1 MTTVKHSGEDVAWY
15 ALSPEDVAG
24 QIGVDPDR
32 GLDAGEVTRR
42 LAEYGPN
49 ELATEPPPSVWVVG
63 RGQLANPMNIMLLI
77 VSGASF
83 AIGQVATGVV
93 VLGLVVFNVVMG
105 SAQELKARASVE
117 ALAQLQVPRARVRRS
132 GQVEEIEST
141 RLVPGDVVL
150 LEAGDVV
157 PADGRI
163 VTSATLEV
171 QEAALTGE
179 SAPIPKDR
187 VTLPE
192 GEIALGDRTNLVFQN
207 TQVTRGTATSVVTAT
222 GQATQMGQIA
232 GMVTA
237 TKRSR
242 SPLQRELDGMTKVFG
257 LIAFLA
263 VAVIA
268 IFGLV
273 RGQDTTTLVLLCI
286 STAIASIP
294 TGLPTFV
301 QAMLSSGARRLAES
315 KAVVKSLT
323 DVETLG
329 GTTLINSD
337 KTGTLTMNAMTATT
351 MLAGGEWFKIE
362 GPGYKK
368 AGAIL
373 GVAGGELPDF
383 RRLSQ
388 GLTLCTDATVGD
400 DESVI
405 GDPTEAAFVV
415 LAAKMG
421 ADAVET
427 RNALPRRAEVPFDSE
442 YKFMATFHDCP
453 DWLAGGI
460 LQQPH
465 LVSVKGAPD
474 VVVERCGRALWH
486 GEQVPIATVRD
497 EILAANRQLSER
509 GLRVLAFA
517 ARDLDDAAMSAALAD
532 PMAAVT
538 DLVFVALVGIMDPL
552 RTEAKDA
559 VRVAL
564 DAGIDVR
571 MITGDHT
578 VTARAIADELGLG
591 PGVITGTELQHLTDA
606 EVIDQL
612 PALHVFGRVAPEDK
626 LRLARLMQES
636 GQVVAMTGD
645 AVNDAAALKQA
656 DVGVAMGSGSEVS
669 KQAAKIVLT
678 DDNFATLVRAVDL
691 GRDIYRRINS
701 YVKLQLT
708 ILSSVLQL
716 MVFATILN
724 INGGVA
730 LFPLQLLFAKFFV
743 VITVVIGFIVDVPDP
758 GVMQRPPRKPGTK
771 IVNTPQIIRWVVTGF
786 VVAVTALAV
795 LEWGP
800 GKPSTTH
807 ASVNMTMAFAIVS
820 LSAVNIG
827 LIMRRERQ
835 APWASPLFPYLGWII
850 LGWILTWAAVELH
863 MLQRLLD
870 TTSLTGREWVIVL
883 GLSLLAP
890 AVVAVD
896 KAIQLSRQRK
906 APIEANEELTALP
919 PLPNF
924 LFQRDPSCWIF
935 DGVTLNP
942 MTKPARKPETMIM
955 EVIYR
960 FHPMFAAE
968 QFPIWLGGAGEDWG
982 RAHVEGGDVQPIGN
996 GTVMIGMGER
1006 TTPQAVLWIARSLF
1020 RAGSAKQVL
1029 AVHLPKSRSYMH
1041 LDTVI
1046 TMCDRDLVTLFPQ
1059 VVGGARIWAIRPG
1072 ESPDDLV
1079 TEEQQGTLPE
1089 LMARALGVAKM
1100 RVIET
1105 GGDSFEAEREQWDDG
1120 NNVVALEPGVV
1131 VAYER
1136 NTGTNTALRKAG
1148 IEVITIAGFE
1158 LGKGRGGGHCM
1169 TCPLQRDPA
1178 F

>member
-1 MTTVKHSGEDVAWY
+1 MTTVERPAHDVAWY
-15 ALSPEDVAG
+15 ALSPEDAAG
-24 QIGVDPDR
+24 RMGVDPEQ
-32 GLDAGEVTRR
+32 GLDADESARR
-42 LAEYGPN
+42 LAQYGPN
-49 ELATEPPPSVWVVG
+49 ELPTEPPPSVWTVA
-63 RGQLANPMNIMLLI
+63 RAQLANPMNIMLLI
-77 VSGASF
+77 VCVASF
-83 AIGQVATGVV
+83 AIVQVATGVV
-93 VLGLVVFNVVMG
+93 VLGLVLFNVVMG
-105 SAQELKARASVE
+105 TAQEMKARASVE
-117 ALAQLQVPRARVRRS
+117 ALAQLQVPHARLRRS
-132 GQVEEIEST
+132 GRVEEVEST

-163 VTSATLEV
+163 LSSATLEV

-179 SAPIPKDR
+179 SAPIAKDR
-187 VTLPE
+187 TALPE
-192 GEIALGDRTNLVFQN
+192 GELALGDRTNLVFQN
-207 TQVTRGTATSVVTAT
+207 TQVTRGSAAFVVTAT
-222 GQATQMGQIA
+222 GVATEMGKIA

-237 TKRSR
+237 TKRTR

-257 LIAFLA
+257 TIAFAA

-268 IFGLV
+268 IFGIA
-273 RGQDTTTLVLLCI
+273 RGMDTTTLVLLCI

-301 QAMLSSGARRLAES
+301 QAMLSSGARRLAEA
-315 KAVVKSLT
+315 KAVVKSLS

-329 GTTLINSD
+329 GTTVINSD

-351 MLAGGEWFKIE
+351 MLAAGDWYKIE
-362 GPGYKK
+362 GPGYRK

-383 RRLSQ
+383 RRLSL
-388 GLTLCTDATVGD
+388 GLVLCTDATVGD

-421 ADAVET
+421 ADAAET
-427 RNALPRRAEVPFDSE
+427 RETLPRRAEVPFDSE
-442 YKFMATFHDCP
+442 YKFMATFHDTP

-460 LQQPH
+460 IQQPH
-465 LVSVKGAPD
+465 FVTVKGAPD
-474 VVVERCGRALWH
+474 VVVEHCGQALWH
-486 GEQVPIATVRD
+486 GQQVPIGTVRD

-517 ARDLDDAAMSAALAD
+517 ALDLDDASMASALAD

-538 DLVFVALVGIMDPL
+538 GLVFVALVGIMDPL

-559 VRVAL
+559 VHTAL
-564 DAGIDVR
+564 GAGIDVR

-591 PGVITGTELQHLTDA
+591 PGVITGTELQHLTDP
-606 EVIDQL
+606 EVTDRL
-612 PALHVFGRVAPEDK
+612 PELHVFGRVAPEDK

-656 DVGVAMGSGSEVS
+656 DIGVAMGSGSEVS

-691 GRDIYRRINS
+691 GRDIYRRITS

-716 MVFATILN
+716 MVYATIFN

-730 LFPLQLLFAKFFV
+730 LFPLQLLFCKFFV

-771 IVNTPQIIRWVVTGF
+771 IVNWPQVIRWVVTGF

-795 LEWGP
+795 LKWGP

-835 APWASPLFPYLGWII
+835 APWASPVFPYLGWII
-850 LGWILTWAAVELH
+850 LGWILTWAAVGLG

-870 TTSLTGREWVIVL
+870 TTSLSGREWVVVL
-883 GLSLLAP
+883 ALSLIAP
-890 AVVAVD
+890 AVVGVD
-896 KAIQLSRQRK
+896 KAIQLRRQRQ
-906 APIEANEELTALP
+906 ASQTIG
-919 PLPNF
+919 
-924 LFQRDPSCWIF
+924 S
-935 DGVTLNP
+935 
-942 MTKPARKPETMIM
+942 PAT
-955 EVIYR
+955 
-960 FHPMFAAE
+960 
-968 QFPIWLGGAGEDWG
+968 
-982 RAHVEGGDVQPIGN
+982 
-996 GTVMIGMGER
+996 
-1006 TTPQAVLWIARSLF
+1006 S
-1020 RAGSAKQVL
+1020 
-1029 AVHLPKSRSYMH
+1029 
-1041 LDTVI
+1041 
-1046 TMCDRDLVTLFPQ
+1046 
-1059 VVGGARIWAIRPG
+1059 
-1072 ESPDDLV
+1072 
-1079 TEEQQGTLPE
+1079 
-1089 LMARALGVAKM
+1089 
-1100 RVIET
+1100 
-1105 GGDSFEAEREQWDDG
+1105 
-1120 NNVVALEPGVV
+1120 
-1131 VAYER
+1131 
-1136 NTGTNTALRKAG
+1136 
-1148 IEVITIAGFE
+1148 
-1158 LGKGRGGGHCM
+1158 
-1169 TCPLQRDPA
+1169 
-1178 F
+1178 